1 MEVSVSALS
10 AMGAVL
16 VAPVLVATVLVAV
29 YNRLVTLR
37 QRCRNAFS
45 QIDVQLQRR
54 HALVPNLVATAR
66 GYLAHESD
74 TLEAVAAARGLA
86 AAAAGRAAATSG
98 GARDMVELGAAES
111 GLGRSLG
118 RLMALVERY
127 PALRADRTMA
137 QLSEDLSATENRIA
151 FARQAYNDAVM
162 RYNSMRESVPAVWV
176 APSFG
181 FEAAAYFRLENDREA
196 AVPPVSVG

>member
-1 MEVSVSALS
+1 MEVSVPALS
-10 AMGAVL
+10 AMGAV
-16 VAPVLVATVLVAV
+16 
-29 YNRLVTLR
+29 
-37 QRCRNAFS
+37 
-45 QIDVQLQRR
+45 
-54 HALVPNLVATAR
+54 LVATAR

-74 TLEAVAAARGLA
+74 TLEAVAVARGLA

-98 GARDMVELGAAES
+98 GARDVTELGAAES

-162 RYNSMRESVPAVWV
+162 RYNSMRESVPSVWV

-196 AVPPVSVG
+196 AVPSVSVG